1 MNHRPS
7 ELSGGEQQRAAL
19 ARALINRPQLLL
31 ADEPTG
37 NLDSH
42 TGTEIMNMVREFN
55 QQVGNDG
62 RDGDARARLAERY
75 AQRLIFLADGKLI
88 DDESNVP
95 AAASVC
101 NAAED
106 ESMKIPDLTELALRN
121 LRESL
126 LRNSLTT
133 IGISVGVAS
142 LVAMLS
148 LGIGLQQLASRR
160 LVKVWIV
167 RHRGGHF
174 APRSAR
180 LRPRGRT
187 QRTRLPAKAASSTK
201 PRAQEIEHLPNVLE
215 AYPDI
220 RFITELRYEDKP
232 HLTMISALPASAKS
246 NDAFEGMQGHFF
258 SSDTAPE
265 VILQKTFAE
274 ELLGKTPKPGRRRNQ
289 RRRSGDAASGQ
300 GIDHALCAARGHA
313 SRALASDAESGNSSD
328 RESRRRRLLRGFAR
342 AEAEDCRRR
351 RSRSRRACA
360 VQPAR
365 KVFLPLK
372 LAESLHVM
380 QPTDL
385 REISRAASDQPV
397 YSSVSVRVKNP
408 SQVQTVED
416 AIKKMG
422 FNTFSILDASRS
434 IQQFFKVLD
443 VFLGIFG
450 SLALAV
456 ASIGI
461 VNTLVMAIL
470 ERRREI
476 GIMKAI
482 GASDGDVKKLFF
494 AEAGAMGILGGIVGV
509 ALGWAIG
516 QVINLGTNIYL
527 KRQSFPPEHFWS
539 VPWWLV
545 AFAIVFSSSSALLPA
560 SIRRDAPPA
569 SIPCRRCATSKLNRW
584 IAGFRLVLLF
594 AALMLFRLRLAPR
607 AASTATR

>member
-1 MNHRPS
+1 M
-7 ELSGGEQQRAAL
+7 
-19 ARALINRPQLLL
+19 
-31 ADEPTG
+31 
-37 NLDSH
+37 
-42 TGTEIMNMVREFN
+42 
-55 QQVGNDG
+55 
-62 RDGDARARLAERY
+62 
-75 AQRLIFLADGKLI
+75 KL
-88 DDESNVP
+88 
-95 AAASVC
+95 
-101 NAAED
+101 
-106 ESMKIPDLTELALRN
+106 PDLTELALRN
-121 LRESL
+121 LRESV

-160 LVKVWIV
+160 LMKSGLFDTVVV
-167 RHRGGHF
+167 TSRRDLRNFGREEERNGP
-174 APRSAR
+174 APAESRI
-180 LRPRGRT
+180 LDEP
-187 QRTRLPAKAASSTK
+187 TR
-201 PRAQEIEHLPNVLE
+201 REIERLPNVLE

-232 HLTMISALPASAKS
+232 HLTTVAALPPSAQS
-246 NDAFEGMQGHFF
+246 NDAFDAVQGHFF
-258 SSDTAPE
+258 SSDVAPE

-274 ELLGKTPKPGRRRNQ
+274 ELLGKTPKTGVDETKVAELAAPLLGKELTMRYAQ
-289 RRRSGDAASGQ
+289 REAAPSAPAQ
-300 GIDHALCAARGHA
+300 SSNDKSTAHADQSPAGAAYSVISREQKLKIVGVADLDPESMRGPT
-313 SRALASDAESGNSSD
+313 RA
-328 RESRRRRLLRGFAR
+328 R
-342 AEAEDCRRR
+342 
-351 RSRSRRACA
+351 
-360 VQPAR
+360 
-365 KVFLPLK
+365 VFLPLK

-385 REISRAASDQPV
+385 REISRAATDEPV
-397 YSSVSVRVKNP
+397 YSSVSVRVKSP
-408 SQVQTVED
+408 SQIQTVED
-416 AIKKMG
+416 TVKKMG

-456 ASIGI
+456 AFIGI

-482 GASDGDVKKLFF
+482 GASDGDVKRLFF

-527 KRQSFPPEHFWS
+527 KSQSFPPEHFWS

-545 AFAIVFSSSSALLPA
+545 GFALVFSFLVSLAAGLYPA
-560 SIRRDAPPA
+560 
-569 SIPCRRCATSKLNRW
+569 
-584 IAGFRLVLLF
+584 G
-594 AALMLFRLRLAPR
+594 R
-607 AASTATR
+607 AARLDPVQALRYE